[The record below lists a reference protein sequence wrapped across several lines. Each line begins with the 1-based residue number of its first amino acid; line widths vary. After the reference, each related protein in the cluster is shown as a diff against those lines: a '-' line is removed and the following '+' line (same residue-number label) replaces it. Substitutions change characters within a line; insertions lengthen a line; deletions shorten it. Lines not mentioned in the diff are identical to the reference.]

1 MPKYAVQVLASMTLD
16 FTVEAADEKE
26 ALARMRGILEADHV
40 NASDFKKTRE
50 IRKEFQTYCD
60 NYGVDRLEITEHIEE
75 AEDDAAPL

>member
-26 ALARMRGILEADHV
+26 ALARMQEILEADHV
-40 NASDFKKTRE
+40 NASSYKKTRE
-50 IRKEFQTYCD
+50 VRKEFQTYCD